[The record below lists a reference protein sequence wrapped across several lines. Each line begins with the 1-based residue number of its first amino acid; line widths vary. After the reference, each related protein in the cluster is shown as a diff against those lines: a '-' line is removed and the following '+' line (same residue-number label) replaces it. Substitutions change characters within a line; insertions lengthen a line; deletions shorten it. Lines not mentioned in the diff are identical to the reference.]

1 MFRKKSCQRNNRF
14 HNHQF
19 HFLKTQ
25 IRIKIPNKR
34 ALNNMEEIKMI
45 NLMMMKVRLPIPQH
59 TRLRRNMVTLIIK
72 TIRRR
77 QLLQNIRFPITQPMS
92 TSLRKPRW
100 KNQRSITSIS
110 LIIRRVTPITSDQS
124 QPILLR
130 DINIKGKSTKAN
142 RRKNHY
148 WSRPWIRCITKLL
161 QNGCSMLPRS
171 RE

>member
-1 MFRKKSCQRNNRF
+1 M
-14 HNHQF
+14 
-19 HFLKTQ
+19 KTQ

-92 TSLRKPRW
+92 TSLRKPR
-100 KNQRSITSIS
+100 
-110 LIIRRVTPITSDQS
+110 
-124 QPILLR
+124 
-130 DINIKGKSTKAN
+130 
-142 RRKNHY
+142 
-148 WSRPWIRCITKLL
+148 
-161 QNGCSMLPRS
+161 
-171 RE
+171 